1 MSKHWRD
8 RDPQAKTEADKY
20 ERPVP
25 SREFIADFL
34 RKWGAP
40 ISHQHLCDE
49 LRLKH
54 PDEIEAVRR
63 RLIAMCR
70 EADPTHLTS
79 ESLLALFL
87 AAAHQGE
94 NDLSERWGQEIKRR
108 NPQAEAVR
116 WVDQLAKS
124 RKSAS

>member
-1 MSKHWRD
+1 MHVWYRSGRRIRTTKPPPALFLD
-8 RDPQAKTEADKY
+8 RQYP
-20 ERPVP
+20 
-25 SREFIADFL
+25 
-34 RKWGAP
+34 
-40 ISHQHLCDE
+40 
-49 LRLKH
+49 
-54 PDEIEAVRR
+54 
-63 RLIAMCR
+63 RLIAMYR

-94 NDLSERWGQEIKRR
+94 KDLSERWGQEIKRR

-116 WVDQLAKS
+116 WVDLLAKS